1 MCSVYISSLQ
11 IFQYEN
17 RHYQQN
23 QRYQSGHC
31 NQNGDIPRVVPV
43 IVALTAPLVIRHTA
57 ASLTIITIQNPVD
70 TSDVIEAHGMHCI
83 VQLTLP
89 FLKLMLL
96 HMYVIDGLTSSVTQF
111 PALLYVVK
119 WGQLWLN
126 YWVNPW
132 INYLAE

>member
-1 MCSVYISSLQ
+1 MYISSLQ

-57 ASLTIITIQNPVD
+57 ASLAIITIQNPVD

-96 HMYVIDGLTSSVTQF
+96 HVYVIDGLTSSVTQF

-119 WGQLWLN
+119 
-126 YWVNPW
+126 
-132 INYLAE
+132 

>member
-1 MCSVYISSLQ
+1 MYISSLQ

-57 ASLTIITIQNPVD
+57 ASLAIITIQNPVD

-96 HMYVIDGLTSSVTQF
+96 HVYVIDGLTSSVTQF
-111 PALLYVVK
+111 PALLYT
-119 WGQLWLN
+119 LLN
-126 YWVNPW
+126 EDNFD
-132 INYLAE
+132 